1 MDRPWHKKK
10 KTRRRRRRRQKKET
24 FIIKNTNYKYK
35 HNTFNNIHGFFYQEK
50 ERQQT
55 YGKNSFFSGKQEM
68 TKFQLAETWLYC

>member
-1 MDRPWHKKK
+1 LAKKK
-10 KTRRRRRRRQKKET
+10 KTRRRQKKET

-35 HNTFNNIHGFFYQEK
+35 HNTFNNIHSFFFYQEK